1 MRGAKFKDVL
11 SISLADEY
19 EQANTTYR
27 ATQARKTTNERKTR
41 FRNTARE
48 REPGPKNEQRDT
60 AQREHVER
68 VMRGHKFR
76 GEATKQPRRPASAS
90 STQRGGFCMCAS
102 PPRQVRNN
110 HPNVRVGFR
119 VEQIRGVKDWGKRG
133 YGRGAEAEITT
144 PRAP

>member
-1 MRGAKFKDVL
+1 MNKP
-11 SISLADEY
+11 
-19 EQANTTYR
+19 
-27 ATQARKTTNERKTR
+27 TR
-41 FRNTARE
+41 HTEPHKQEKQQTSEKRDSEIQRE